1 MASLVVAV
9 MAWVVVAV
17 VAVMAWVVTA
27 VVAIMAWVV
36 TALVVASVVFADMS
50 VWI

>member
-1 MASLVVAV
+1 MVVASLVVAV
-9 MAWVVVAV
+9 MAWVVA
-17 VAVMAWVVTA
+17 A

-36 TALVVASVVFADMS
+36 ATVVVASVVFAGVS

>member
-1 MASLVVAV
+1 MASL
-9 MAWVVVAV
+9 V

-36 TALVVASVVFADMS
+36 ATVVVASVVFAGVS

>member
-1 MASLVVAV
+1 MVVASL
-9 MAWVVVAV
+9 V

-36 TALVVASVVFADMS
+36 ATVVVASVVFAGVS

>member
-36 TALVVASVVFADMS
+36 TAVVVASVVFADMS

>member
-9 MAWVVVAV
+9 MAWVVA
-17 VAVMAWVVTA
+17 A

-36 TALVVASVVFADMS
+36 ATVVVASVVFAGVS